1 MPGGKSARLS
11 PVMSR
16 NSPIGQMR
24 RLRPRGRKDLSGS
37 HGWRMD
43 PGVWLRPGLISYVG
57 SLLMTQWGPWW
68 AAGSGSESAETLQG
82 PSGAVSSQSISL
94 DSGTNVICW
103 FLHPPHISVTGRAW
117 VDPACSV
124 DVGTWTVGG
133 VLGPHGQATTEGPPH
148 VAWDPP
154 FPSATPAPP
163 GRGFSHSKGLEPRPG
178 CLLSSPGQA
187 PGLELQVW
195 MPIKPPETFQ
205 VSIGRWERLAGTLVS
220 QGSERNKSRWGQGK
234 LPSPSCCRAP
244 DPSCCHPA
252 PQGCWLRGRLSRAVR
267 RLRE

>member
-1 MPGGKSARLS
+1 ME
-11 PVMSR
+11 
-16 NSPIGQMR
+16 
-24 RLRPRGRKDLSGS
+24 
-37 HGWRMD
+37 
-43 PGVWLRPGLISYVG
+43 PGVWLRPGLISNVG
-57 SLLMTQWGPWW
+57 SLLMTQRGPWW

-124 DVGTWTVGG
+124 DVGTRTVGG

-163 GRGFSHSKGLEPRPG
+163 AGASPIPRGW
-178 CLLSSPGQA
+178 SPG
-187 PGLELQVW
+187 
-195 MPIKPPETFQ
+195 
-205 VSIGRWERLAGTLVS
+205 LAACSPALV
-220 QGSERNKSRWGQGK
+220 
-234 LPSPSCCRAP
+234 
-244 DPSCCHPA
+244 
-252 PQGCWLRGRLSRAVR
+252 
-267 RLRE
+267 RLRVWSSRYGCP